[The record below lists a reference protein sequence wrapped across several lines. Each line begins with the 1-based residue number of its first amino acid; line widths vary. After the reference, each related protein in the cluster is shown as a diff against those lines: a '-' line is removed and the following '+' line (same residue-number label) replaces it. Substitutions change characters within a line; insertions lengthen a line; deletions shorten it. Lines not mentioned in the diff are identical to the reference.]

1 VRHGHAAEGHALE
14 PAARG
19 GVSLPDILAV
29 LCGGAV
35 GLVLALIGG
44 GGSILATPALLYV
57 VGVAN
62 PHVAIGTS
70 AMAVSVNAF
79 ANLISHTRRGNV
91 KWPCAVAF
99 AAAGVVGAALG
110 AALGKRT
117 DTAVLL
123 PLFALVMIAVGV
135 SMLIGRAG
143 EGDPEV
149 RLSRQN
155 APKILG
161 AGLVVGALSGFFGIG
176 GGFLIVPGLMASS
189 GMTMLHAVG
198 SSLFSVG
205 AFGATTAASYALDD
219 LIDWRIALLF
229 IAGGIA
235 GGVLGTALSSRLARY
250 KGALQRVFAGVVF
263 VVAAYMLW
271 RSLGAA

>member
-1 VRHGHAAEGHALE
+1 MESDWRA
-14 PAARG
+14 

-29 LCGGAV
+29 LSGGAV

-57 VGVAN
+57 VGVAS

-79 ANLISHTRRGNV
+79 ANLISHARRGNV

-99 AAAGVVGAALG
+99 AAAGVIGAALG
-110 AALGKRT
+110 AAIGKLM
-117 DTAVLL
+117 DAAVLL
-123 PLFALVMIAVGV
+123 PLFALVMVAVGV
-135 SMLIGRAG
+135 SMLRRRTD
-143 EGDPEV
+143 EGDAEV
-149 RLSRQN
+149 RLSLQN
-155 APKILG
+155 APKILA

-176 GGFLIVPGLMASS
+176 GGFLIVPGLIASS

-205 AFGATTAASYALDD
+205 AFGATTAASYAVDG
-219 LIDWRIALLF
+219 LIDWRIAALF
-229 IAGGIA
+229 VA
-235 GGVLGTALSSRLARY
+235 GGVAGGLLGAALSSRLARY
-250 KGALQRVFAGVVF
+250 RGALTRVFAGVTF
-263 VVAAYMLW
+263 AVATYMLW
-271 RSLGAA
+271 RSFRGA